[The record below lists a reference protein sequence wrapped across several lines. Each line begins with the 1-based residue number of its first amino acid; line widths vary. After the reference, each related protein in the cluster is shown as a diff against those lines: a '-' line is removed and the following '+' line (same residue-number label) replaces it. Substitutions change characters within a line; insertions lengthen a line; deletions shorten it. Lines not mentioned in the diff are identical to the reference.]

1 MISFYLETQALK
13 TTCKREIIRV
23 QEMYDVCN
31 GKDHEKDFYFGT
43 G

>member
-23 QEMYDVCN
+23 QEMYNVSN
-31 GKDHEKDFYFGT
+31 SLNQEKDYDY
-43 G
+43 